1 MSEPNEIS
9 LTTICHGAVPEI
21 FERELRDVM
30 ANILDPNTSPEKM
43 RKITLTFMIKPLED
57 RSGAAVEFSCRATLQ
72 PVKVT
77 KSQLFL
83 SRHTGQLK
91 AYAVD
96 QRQIALFNGGEVS
109 SPVQAVK

>member
-1 MSEPNEIS
+1 MAEQNEIS

-30 ANILDPNTSPEKM
+30 ANILDPNTSAEKT
-43 RKITLTFMIKPLED
+43 RKLTLTFMIKPLED

-77 KSQLFL
+77 KR
-83 SRHTGQLK
+83 RHSCAAFTW
-91 AYAVD
+91 
-96 QRQIALFNGGEVS
+96 
-109 SPVQAVK
+109 